1 MAEDYAHYC
10 AIYRDPKT
18 NKVTAVHQKDNDVSY
33 EGLDRSDN
41 LIQFQMLKADDR
53 SVIFS
58 VPLKPGQGNQLIWR
72 RRVQQEPGGGAAT
85 FYLVGKKGAFVAC
98 LLPDYT
104 LIIDNN
110 FNEDN
115 ATLSSVTP
123 VRGEE
128 GYKNVKE
135 DSQ

>member
-1 MAEDYAHYC
+1 MQEDYAHYR
-10 AIYRDPKT
+10 AIYKDPAT
-18 NKVTAVHQKDNDVSY
+18 NQVTAVHQKDDGVSY

-41 LIQFQMLKADDR
+41 LLQFQMLKPDGT
-53 SVIFS
+53 VLFS
-58 VPLKPGQGNQLIWR
+58 VPFKAGQGNQLIWR
-72 RRVQQEPGGGAAT
+72 RRRQVDPGGNEIW

-98 LLPDYT
+98 LMPDYS

-115 ATLSSVTP
+115 AILSGITP

-128 GYKNVKE
+128 GHVE
-135 DSQ
+135 DAA

>member
-1 MAEDYAHYC
+1 MTEDYAHYC
-10 AIYRDPKT
+10 AIYKDPDT
-18 NKVTAVHQKDNDVSY
+18 NKVTAVHQKDNGVSY
-33 EGLDRSDN
+33 EELDRSDN
-41 LIQFQMLKADDR
+41 LIQFQLLRADNQ

-58 VPLKPGQGNQLIWR
+58 VPFKPGQGNQLIWR
-72 RRVQQEPGGGAAT
+72 RRVRQVPGGDIET

-115 ATLSSVTP
+115 SVLSSVAP

-128 GYKNVKE
+128 GYVE
-135 DSQ
+135 DVVS

>member
-1 MAEDYAHYC
+1 MDDYAHYC

-18 NKVTAVHQKDNDVSY
+18 NKVTSAHQKDNGTSY
-33 EGLDRSDN
+33 EALDRSDN
-41 LIQFQMLKADDR
+41 LIQFQLLKADDQ

-72 RRVQQEPGGGAAT
+72 RRIQQDPGGNQVV

-98 LLPDYT
+98 LLPDYS

-110 FNEDN
+110 FNEKN
-115 ATLSSVTP
+115 TVLSSVTP

-128 GYKNVKE
+128 GYVEEK
-135 DSQ
+135 